1 MTWSITIPT
10 MAPRTRSRGPIASAI
25 GKMML
30 IFWMA
35 AIVAAIQSSSDVLE
49 DELGEE

>member
-1 MTWSITIPT
+1 LV
-10 MAPRTRSRGPIASAI
+10 AVV
-25 GKMML
+25 L

-49 DELGEE
+49 DSIDEE

>member
-1 MTWSITIPT
+1 MV
-10 MAPRTRSRGPIASAI
+10 
-25 GKMML
+25 L
-30 IFWMA
+30 FFWMA

>member
-1 MTWSITIPT
+1 LVVS
-10 MAPRTRSRGPIASAI
+10 
-25 GKMML
+25 L

-49 DELGEE
+49 DSIDEE